1 MIFESLA
8 AAVIPMLVYLL
19 LLWKMDKYEPE
30 PLTFVL
36 KHFLWGA
43 FGAVFFAVIGSKIL
57 SINLNF
63 ITTSTPFLEAI
74 LVAPFIEEITKGSFL
89 FKTIKSK
96 RFDNLTDG
104 LVYGGAIGLG
114 FGMTENFLYFI
125 TYGDTYSQWIF
136 LVIVRSSFSAVMHC
150 ISTATVGA
158 FLGFAKFSVKKNKSF
173 LYPIGFIIA
182 MFIHFAWNFSVSF
195 QGTYLYGILF
205 MAITI
210 YSFFRI
216 FKYSIKLEEKIILEE
231 LLTEDFPEDHV
242 RIIASRLRGIKGWVD
257 ESIRKKYIA
266 ASTKLAFRKVQE
278 RNAEDEHKLF
288 FQNEINFYRS
298 EIISMRNNKNLE
310 INLETKIE

>member
-1 MIFESLA
+1 MILESFA
-8 AAVIPMLVYLL
+8 AAVIPMLAYLL

-43 FGAVFFAVIGSKIL
+43 IGAVFFAVVGSQIL
-57 SINLNF
+57 STNLNF
-63 ITTSTPFLEAI
+63 ITTSTPFLEAVLI
-74 LVAPFIEEITKGSFL
+74 APLVEEITKGSFL
-89 FKTIKSK
+89 FRTLRSK

-136 LVIVRSSFSAVMHC
+136 LVIIRSSFSAVMHC

-158 FLGFAKFSVKKNKSF
+158 FLGFAKFSIKKNKYF
-173 LYPIGFIIA
+173 FYPLGFFIA
-182 MFIHFAWNFSVSF
+182 IFIHFAWNFSVSF
-195 QGTYLYGILF
+195 QETYGYGLLF
-205 MAITI
+205 MTIII

-216 FKYSIKLEEKIILEE
+216 FKYSVKYEEKIILEE

-242 RIIASRLRGIKGWVD
+242 RIISSRLREVKGWID

-278 RNAEDEHKLF
+278 RNAENESKLF
-288 FQNEINFYRS
+288 LQNEINSCRN
-298 EIISMRNNKNLE
+298 EIIALRNFKNLE
-310 INLETKIE
+310 KKLETEIE